1 MTAKS
6 TKILKFESS
15 NCVSFANGLHTQFQ
29 RKQYELIKAEDAQ
42 KLNLSAELI
51 KEWKNAIDLEVEIG
65 KQALASVHTA
75 KLKRKDHE
83 RDKLLLYLLALVRAQ
98 CKSPVE

>member
-51 KEWKNAIDLEVEIG
+51 KNGQML
-65 KQALASVHTA
+65 LT
-75 KLKRKDHE
+75 LK
-83 RDKLLLYLLALVRAQ
+83 
-98 CKSPVE
+98 